1 MKIRKFWIKNFKP
14 RTTRLWI
21 ATRVSWLSG
30 IKNWMQRRRKLR
42 VYLSFRQL
50 IWKVLAMKVS
60 LECLF
65 SFSPLFAFLRFRER
79 NIGTRVSKLD
89 GFLKREGA
97 RCIVFKRGVEDGW
110 KEEFRRIGCSLFS
123 CFRSFPSDRNSSWL
137 IRCLLSVFPVCGGGT
152 RKLNE
157 GSIFLRLPITLHFF
171 WDVLAARIADFLKIL
186 FNLILENYKYYRNE
200 HNSNKIGINLVET
213 ELKNRPCSYFHFYR
227 RKILKISFFFLS
239 YKFKT
244 HRNLKEFAKN
254 KIQPGETRDPRATI
268 TSV

>member
-1 MKIRKFWIKNFKP
+1 MNRNTCFLIIRNQKLDAKEKKIACLFKLS
-14 RTTRLWI
+14 TT
-21 ATRVSWLSG
+21 
-30 IKNWMQRRRKLR
+30 
-42 VYLSFRQL
+42 YLESSSNESFP
-50 IWKVLAMKVS
+50 
-60 LECLF
+60 LF

-157 GSIFLRLPITLHFF
+157 GSIFLRLPITFSALFLRCACGADCRFF
-171 WDVLAARIADFLKIL
+171 ENFIQ
-186 FNLILENYKYYRNE
+186 FNFGKL
-200 HNSNKIGINLVET
+200 
-213 ELKNRPCSYFHFYR
+213 
-227 RKILKISFFFLS
+227 
-239 YKFKT
+239 
-244 HRNLKEFAKN
+244 
-254 KIQPGETRDPRATI
+254 
-268 TSV
+268 

>member
-1 MKIRKFWIKNFKP
+1 MYRNTCFLIIRNQKLDAKEKKI
-14 RTTRLWI
+14 
-21 ATRVSWLSG
+21 A
-30 IKNWMQRRRKLR
+30 
-42 VYLSFRQL
+42 
-50 IWKVLAMKVS
+50 
-60 LECLF
+60 CLF
-65 SFSPLFAFLRFRER
+65 KLSTTYLESSSNESFPWMLIFFFSPL
-79 NIGTRVSKLD
+79 RVSSLPGKEYRD
-89 GFLKREGA
+89 ASFEVGRFLKREGA

-110 KEEFRRIGCSLFS
+110 KEEFRQIGCSLFS

-171 WDVLAARIADFLKIL
+171 WDVLAARIADSLKIL

>member
-50 IWKVLAMKVS
+50 IWKVLPMKVS

-171 WDVLAARIADFLKIL
+171 WDVLAARIADSLKIL

-200 HNSNKIGINLVET
+200 HNSNKLWNKLSW
-213 ELKNRPCSYFHFYR
+213 NRIKKSPLFLFP
-227 RKILKISFFFLS
+227 FLS
-239 YKFKT
+239 KKNFK
-244 HRNLKEFAKN
+244 NF
-254 KIQPGETRDPRATI
+254 IFF
-268 TSV
+268 SVL